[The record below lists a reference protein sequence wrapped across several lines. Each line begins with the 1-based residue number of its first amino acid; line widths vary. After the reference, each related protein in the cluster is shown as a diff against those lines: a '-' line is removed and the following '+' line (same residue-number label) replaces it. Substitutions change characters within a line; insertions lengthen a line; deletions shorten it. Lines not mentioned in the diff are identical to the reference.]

1 MGDMLNPRQ
10 VEAFEA
16 VVRSGTTTA
25 AAQLLHISQPAV
37 SRLIRDFERAV
48 SLKLFQRNGNRL
60 TPTPDALVLVREA
73 QRCFDSFR
81 HLVECAE
88 QIRSGFAGG
97 LRIAAM
103 PALALKYLSATIAD
117 LLEIH
122 PGLSV
127 TVHCE
132 VSQNLPPLI
141 ASGQFDIGIGSLPI
155 HGPAVRLEPLP
166 VLRAACALPPKHPLT
181 REKVVEL
188 RALRRVPMLS
198 YGGNS
203 LLRTR
208 VQMAMACLGIQPRVR
223 VESNTGAT
231 LCGLVQRGLG
241 VAVVDPFTALECIAL
256 GIPVRPLSPEIPYE
270 ATVMFPNQG
279 VRPAAADA
287 FMAAFKRQICKDFKI
302 KWN

>member
-1 MGDMLNPRQ
+1 MLNPRQ

-25 AAQLLHISQPAV
+25 AAQELHVSQPAV

-48 SLKLFQRNGNRL
+48 SLKLFRRSGNRL
-60 TPTPDALVLVREA
+60 IPTPDALVLVREA
-73 QRCFDSFR
+73 QRCFDGFR
-81 HLVECAE
+81 HLMQCAE
-88 QIRSGFAGG
+88 QIRNGFSGG

-103 PALALKYLSATIAD
+103 PALALKYLSAPIAD
-117 LLEIH
+117 LLETH

-127 TVHCE
+127 TVHCD

-166 VLRAACALPPKHPLT
+166 VLRAACALPLKHPLA
-181 REKVVEL
+181 REKIVDL
-188 RALRRVPMLS
+188 RALRRVPILS

-208 VQMAMACLGIQPRVR
+208 VQMAMACLGIQPHIR
-223 VESNTGAT
+223 VESTAGAT

-241 VAVVDPFTALECIAL
+241 VAIVDPFTAMECIAL
-256 GIPVRPLSPEIPYE
+256 KLPVRPLSPEIPYE
-270 ATVMFPNQG
+270 AGVLFPNQG
-279 VRPAAADA
+279 MRPAAVDG
-287 FMAAFKRQICKDFKI
+287 FMAAFKKQIRSDFEI
-302 KWN
+302 AWD